1 MNLKDLAAKPQ
12 LIKLTID
19 DADIVAQYGDSLDFY
34 TWDRQPMD
42 TFLKVAA
49 SPDRS
54 FAVMAEVL
62 KDMVMNED
70 GSPAIEDGYVLPPKV
85 MIAVFTKMVEVL
97 GK

>member
-1 MNLKDLAAKPQ
+1 MNLKDLAAKPT
-12 LIKLTID
+12 LIKITID
-19 DADIVAQYGDSLDFY
+19 DEDIVKQYGEPLDFW

-49 SPDRS
+49 SPDKS
-54 FAVMAEVL
+54 FAAMANVL

-70 GSPAIEDGYVLPPKV
+70 GTPAIEDGYVLPPKV
-85 MIAVFTKMVEVL
+85 MIAVFSKMVETL